1 MDDQITLRIPRGL
14 ARTLMREARTR
25 GVPKSLLVR
34 EALAAYLTHGEGASG
49 SGEAPAD
56 LASFIGVVKLD
67 HDALERDA
75 LARQIR
81 RHNWRD

>member
-1 MDDQITLRIPRGL
+1 MDDQITLRIPRAL
-14 ARTLMREARTR
+14 ARTLVREARAR

-34 EALAAYLTHGEGASG
+34 EALAAYLTHGEAASAG
-49 SGEAPAD
+49 DAPASS
-56 LASFIGVVKLD
+56 ASFIGTVTLD